1 MIFVGLI
8 AHTSASEI
16 SQSLNVLI
24 VLLSV
29 IKTFDN
35 CVISKADVWAIII
48 PRPLNPRNRLKIP
61 ISLGNGKLLFPY
73 PPIPRELFPVGE
85 LASSITPKDSIRTLK
100 PIIIF
105 FLSIAWSWPVF
116 VTYEK
121 FWPKEKFS
129 NFFISMK
136 PPHKSIICDHMVIRP
151 WLLYWRRNKNG
162 KK

>member
-8 AHTSASEI
+8 AHTSALEM

-61 ISLGNGKLLFPY
+61 IYLGNNNLPFPY
-73 PPIPRELFPVGE
+73 PPILQGSFPVEE
-85 LASSITPKDSIRTLK
+85 LLSLAINPPFHSLLTYIASL
-100 PIIIF
+100 
-105 FLSIAWSWPVF
+105 
-116 VTYEK
+116 
-121 FWPKEKFS
+121 
-129 NFFISMK
+129 
-136 PPHKSIICDHMVIRP
+136 
-151 WLLYWRRNKNG
+151 
-162 KK
+162 